1 MKHANALTQADRE
14 KLIRAGF
21 TIQYPAKQTELTDS
35 QIHRIRRRMEKR
47 AVK

>member
-14 KLIRAGF
+14 KLIRAGL
-21 TIQYPAKQTELTDS
+21 IQFPSKQAELTDS